1 MSAQR
6 RIRIALGLLVLAV
19 WLPVL
24 LAGPKSLRS
33 RNRFGRSDV
42 LIVTGPY
49 RYVRHPLY
57 AGWSFTLIGLG
68 LVLGTPTL
76 VVAGLVW
83 LLVTQVWS
91 VHEERDLARRF
102 GSEFAAYRQR
112 TPRLI
117 PDVRRVLRDLRLSP

>member
-1 MSAQR
+1 MGAKR
-6 RIRIALGLLVLAV
+6 RVGIVLGLLVLAV

-24 LAGPKSLRS
+24 LAGVKSLRS
-33 RNRFGRSDV
+33 RKRFGGSDV
-42 LIVTGPY
+42 LIVTGAY

-57 AGWSFTLIGLG
+57 AGWCFTLIGLG

-117 PDVRRVLRDLRLSP
+117 PDFRRVLRDLRLSR